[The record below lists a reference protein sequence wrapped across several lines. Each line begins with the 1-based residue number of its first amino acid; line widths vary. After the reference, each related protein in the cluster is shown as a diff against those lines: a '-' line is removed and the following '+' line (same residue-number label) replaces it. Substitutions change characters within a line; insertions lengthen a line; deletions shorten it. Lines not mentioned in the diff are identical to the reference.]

1 MINEE
6 MVVGVKANPHNLC
19 SPLQRILNE
28 FFKKVFIKYFMNKQ
42 FR

>member
-19 SPLQRILNE
+19 SPLQQDFEMSFLKRPL
-28 FFKKVFIKYFMNKQ
+28 
-42 FR
+42 